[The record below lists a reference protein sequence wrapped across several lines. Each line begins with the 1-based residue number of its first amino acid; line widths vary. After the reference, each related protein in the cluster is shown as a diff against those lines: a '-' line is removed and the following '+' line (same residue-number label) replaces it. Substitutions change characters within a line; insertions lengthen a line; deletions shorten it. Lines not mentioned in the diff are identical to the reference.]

1 MAKSFCKA
9 QVLGSVGADPAI
21 TTLGSSRLMASIH
34 IAVAVTVFDATVS
47 QNVERIVWHRIVG
60 FGFHAENIRDNI
72 TKGCRVYAE
81 GVPFPY
87 TWEDQGGK
95 MKSCNQI
102 VVSKLIVIQTP
113 QRTLRATTELSP
125 VEPPILP
132 TADATP
138 DMDPEFD
145 DLPL

>member
-21 TTLGSSRLMASIH
+21 TTLGNCRLMASIH
-34 IAVAVTVFDATVS
+34 IAVAVTLFDATVS

-87 TWEDQGGK
+87 TWEDRGGRRNPAIRLLFLSSLLSRLRREHRAQQR
-95 MKSCNQI
+95 SC
-102 VVSKLIVIQTP
+102 
-113 QRTLRATTELSP
+113 LR
-125 VEPPILP
+125 
-132 TADATP
+132 
-138 DMDPEFD
+138 
-145 DLPL
+145 